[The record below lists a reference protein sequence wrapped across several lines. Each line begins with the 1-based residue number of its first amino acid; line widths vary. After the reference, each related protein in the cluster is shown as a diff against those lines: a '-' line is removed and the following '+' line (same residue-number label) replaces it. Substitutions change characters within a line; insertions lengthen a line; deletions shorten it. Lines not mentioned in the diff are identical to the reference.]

1 MFFAANGARFGF
13 AKTLSANFGYHLATI
28 IVTFLIG
35 FGFNIFFSFINDQY
49 QVHSD
54 NWIIICNLSCL

>member
-1 MFFAANGARFGF
+1 MELYLVL

-35 FGFNIFFSFINDQY
+35 FGFNIFSGSFINDQY
-49 QVHSD
+49 QY
-54 NWIIICNLSCL
+54 